1 LENIKIHESFES
13 VSDTWKS
20 ILSQI
25 PKHSI
30 FQTIEWQK
38 TWFSIFGE
46 NNILNI
52 LEISN
57 NGEVIGIAPF
67 LLSKDNK
74 LTLIGSK
81 DVYDYQ
87 DFLVIPNYEQEFF
100 NEIGVYFESVNCTS
114 IEINSIPENSA
125 TLSFMSKLAESNQ
138 WSFEQ
143 YLEDVC
149 PLMEL
154 PEDWESYFSILNK
167 KDRHELRRKFRRLDD
182 QSEHT
187 IQQFT
192 TTEEITSSMDDFF
205 VLMSKSG
212 HHKAEFLTPV
222 MKVYFEKLCVE
233 LSKENWT
240 RLYFMEI
247 DNKKV
252 SACIAF
258 DYNNIRYLYN
268 SGFDPD
274 YQHLSCG
281 LLLNATSLKDS
292 IEHNFEFFDFLRGD
306 ESYKY
311 HLGAQDTTIYTIKLM
326 KK

>member
-1 LENIKIHESFES
+1 
-13 VSDTWKS
+13 
-20 ILSQI
+20 
-25 PKHSI
+25 
-30 FQTIEWQK
+30 
-38 TWFSIFGE
+38 
-46 NNILNI
+46 
-52 LEISN
+52 
-57 NGEVIGIAPF
+57 
-67 LLSKDNK
+67 
-74 LTLIGSK
+74 
-81 DVYDYQ
+81 
-87 DFLVIPNYEQEFF
+87 
-100 NEIGVYFESVNCTS
+100 
-114 IEINSIPENSA
+114 
-125 TLSFMSKLAESNQ
+125 
-138 WSFEQ
+138 
-143 YLEDVC
+143 
-149 PLMEL
+149 
-154 PEDWESYFSILNK
+154 
-167 KDRHELRRKFRRLDD
+167 
-182 QSEHT
+182 
-187 IQQFT
+187 
-192 TTEEITSSMDDFF
+192 MDDFF

-222 MKVYFEKLCVE
+222 MKVFFEKLCVE

-292 IEHNFEFFDFLRGD
+292 IEHNFECFDFLRGD

>member
-1 LENIKIHESFES
+1 MENIKIHESFDS
-13 VSDTWKS
+13 VSDIWKTV
-20 ILSQI
+20 LSRI
-25 PKHSI
+25 PRHSI

-38 TWFSIFGE
+38 TWFSIFHT
-46 NNILNI
+46 NNSLNI

-57 NGEVIGIAPF
+57 NNEVIGIAPF
-67 LLSKDNK
+67 MLNGDKK
-74 LTLIGSK
+74 LTLIGNK

-87 DFLVIPNYEQEFF
+87 DFLIVPNYENEFF
-100 NEIGVYFESVNCTS
+100 KEVGIFFENINYDL
-114 IEINSIPENSA
+114 IEINSIPETYA
-125 TLSFMSKLAESNQ
+125 TIPFMEKLAKNKE
-138 WSFEQ
+138 WSFDKST
-143 YLEDVC
+143 EDVC
-149 PLMEL
+149 PLIEL
-154 PEDWESYFSILNK
+154 PKDWESYLSILNK

-182 QSEHT
+182 QSNHT
-187 IQQFT
+187 IQQLT
-192 TTEEITSSMDDFF
+192 ASVDIENSMEEFF
-205 VLMSKSG
+205 ELMSKSG
-212 HHKAEFLTPV
+212 HHKAEFLTPI
-222 MKVYFEKLCVE
+222 MKIYFKNLCLE

-281 LLLNATSLKDS
+281 LLLNATSLKHS
-292 IEHNFEFFDFLRGD
+292 IEYNFECFDFLRGD

-311 HLGAQDTTIYTIKLM
+311 HLGAQNTTIYTIKLM

>member
-1 LENIKIHESFES
+1 MEKIKIHETFES
-13 VSDTWKS
+13 ATDIWNT
-20 ILSQI
+20 ILSRI

-38 TWFSIFGE
+38 TWFSIF
-46 NNILNI
+46 NKHNDLNI

-57 NGEVIGIAPF
+57 NSEVIGIAPF
-67 LLSKDNK
+67 MLNQDKR

-87 DFLVIPNYEQEFF
+87 DFLVVPNNESEFF
-100 NEIGVYFESVNCTS
+100 NEIGEYFKKMNYTS
-114 IEINSIPENSA
+114 IEINSLPENSTTIHFME
-125 TLSFMSKLAESNQ
+125 TLAGSNH
-138 WSFEQ
+138 WDFEKSS
-143 YLEDVC
+143 EDVC
-149 PLMEL
+149 PLLEL
-154 PEDWESYFSILNK
+154 PQDWESYFAILKK

-182 QSEHT
+182 QTDHS
-187 IQQFT
+187 IQQLT
-192 TTEEITSSMDDFF
+192 RSEDIANSMDDFF
-205 VLMSKSG
+205 SLMSKSG
-212 HHKAEFLTPV
+212 HHKADFLTPI

-292 IEHNFEFFDFLRGD
+292 IEYKFDRFDFLRGD

-311 HLGAQDTTIYTIKLM
+311 HLGAQDTTIYTIKLI

>member
-1 LENIKIHESFES
+1 MENIKIHESFES
-13 VSDTWKS
+13 VADIWKS
-20 ILSQI
+20 VLSQI
-25 PKHSI
+25 SKHSI

-38 TWFSIFGE
+38 TWYSIFGE
-46 NNILNI
+46 NNNLNI
-52 LEISN
+52 LEISHKQKI
-57 NGEVIGIAPF
+57 IGIAPF
-67 LLSKDNK
+67 MLHKDNK

-87 DFLVIPNYEQEFF
+87 DFLVIPNHETEFF
-100 NEIGVYFESVNCTS
+100 NEIGLYIKSSNHTS
-114 IEINSIPENSA
+114 IEINSIPENS
-125 TLSFMSKLAESNQ
+125 TTIPFMDKLAESNK
-138 WSFEQ
+138 WDFEQ
-143 YLEDVC
+143 STEDVC
-149 PLMEL
+149 PLLKL
-154 PEDWESYFSILNK
+154 PESWESYFSILNK

-182 QSEHT
+182 QSDHT
-187 IQQFT
+187 IQQLT
-192 TTEEITSSMDDFF
+192 TSEDIINSMDDFF
-205 VLMSKSG
+205 TLMSKSG
-212 HHKAEFLTPV
+212 HHKAEFLTPI
-222 MKVYFEKLCVE
+222 MKVYFEKLCIE

-274 YQHLSCG
+274 YQNLSCG

-292 IEHNFEFFDFLRGD
+292 IEHNFESFDFLRGD

-311 HLGAQDTTIYTIKLM
+311 HLGAQDTTIYTIKLI